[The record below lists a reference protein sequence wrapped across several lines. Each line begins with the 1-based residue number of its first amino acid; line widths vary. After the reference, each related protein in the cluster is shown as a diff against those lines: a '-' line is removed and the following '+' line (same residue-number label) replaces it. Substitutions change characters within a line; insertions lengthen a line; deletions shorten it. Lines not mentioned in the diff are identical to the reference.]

1 VRRTSITIEVMASY
15 LVTGGAG
22 FIGSHLVEE
31 LLRRG
36 HRVRIVDNFV
46 TGKHDNIDA
55 AVSAARES
63 TPELQAPELITGDLA
78 DEAVARQAVA
88 GIEYVLHQAAIP
100 SVPRSV
106 KDPIASNRANIDAT
120 LNVLVAARD
129 AGVKRVVY
137 AGSSSAYG
145 DTPTLPK
152 HEEMA
157 PNPLSPYALQK
168 LVGEQYMTMFTRL
181 YGLETVTIRYFNV
194 FGPRQDPGSAYSG
207 VISRF
212 LLALTEGEPP
222 VIFGDGEQ
230 TRDFTYVA
238 NVVDGVLRA
247 AESANAA
254 GEVINVATGGRI
266 SLNQLLQTLQRLT
279 GDTSA
284 ARHEPARAGDVRDSQ
299 ADIAKAERLLGYR
312 PLVLLDDGLQRTL
325 AWFQQKPAAIADI
338 VRGA

>member
-1 VRRTSITIEVMASY
+1 VMASY

-247 AESANAA
+247 AEAANAA
-254 GEVINVATGGRI
+254 GGVINVATGGRI